1 MAMEGGWLLQ
11 LLTDSLFHSSS
22 LFSMWDVTPFSK
34 CMTKDSYQPS
44 VFPSFYMFLAVAF
57 DLGAVYVL
65 RSYER
70 AILDP
75 LPPRSFIR

>member
-1 MAMEGGWLLQ
+1 MAMEGGWLQ

-44 VFPSFYMFLAVAF
+44 VFPSFYMFFGVTFDRDIGKAF
-57 DLGAVYVL
+57 KKVTKTDG
-65 RSYER
+65 
-70 AILDP
+70 
-75 LPPRSFIR
+75 